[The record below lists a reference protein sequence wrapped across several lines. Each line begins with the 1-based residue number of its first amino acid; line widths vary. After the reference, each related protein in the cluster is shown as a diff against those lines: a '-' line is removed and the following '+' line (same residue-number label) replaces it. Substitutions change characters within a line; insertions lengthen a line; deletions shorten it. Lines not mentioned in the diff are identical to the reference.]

1 MTRKRKL
8 LVCLFLPLGSVLT
21 VLIVTG
27 FVRFVQEPGREIGTR
42 GTAVLRNADRVETFR
57 LDDGGYGDNV
67 KVATSGDVIADYPIK
82 MQGKTLGP
90 DFAANLARAVLDPR
104 TFIGP
109 NDNTCEINPGVAF
122 RAWRG
127 QECVEVI
134 LCFHCQQMLVTTRNA
149 QGKETHSAYP
159 ELAFTREK
167 FLALA
172 QEAFPADKEI
182 QSLR

>member
-1 MTRKRKL
+1 MTRKRKF
-8 LVCLFLPLGSVLT
+8 LVFLFLPLGSVLAA
-21 VLIVTG
+21 LIGTSL
-27 FVRFVQEPGREIGTR
+27 VRFAQEPGREIGAR
-42 GTAVLRNADRVETFR
+42 GTAVLRSADRVETFR

-67 KVATSGDVIADYPIK
+67 KQGTSGDVIAAK
-82 MQGKTLGP
+82 LS
-90 DFAANLARAVLDPR
+90 RAVLDPR

-149 QGKETHSAYP
+149 QGKETHSAYT
-159 ELAFTREK
+159 ELALTREK

-172 QEAFPADKEI
+172 KEAFPVDKEI
-182 QSLR
+182 QSLI